1 MINNITKINQ
11 VLTYKLKIKVLI
23 NLILSFFIPFL
34 ELISIGAVSALVLFV
49 IDIETYLNYIPKFVY
64 ENFFPDLNKKNII
77 FVLSILM
84 LIAILI
90 KNVFLLYYAYF
101 ENSIKREISAY
112 HAKILFTKF
121 NNVSYLD
128 HTKEDSSKYQN
139 EVLNQSSKCSD
150 FIFFF
155 ISLIKEILIALILIG
170 SLLIVNLKASI
181 LLIAIGIFLSLII
194 YIFSSKRT
202 KKIGAIAKD
211 KEFELIE
218 IVKNSFEGFKLI
230 KLYGKKNL
238 LSEKFNKIIQFKNKY
253 EIRQQ
258 IIQKIPRLLFEIIFA
273 LVIVLLLISFIRENT
288 QIKEILPFIIFLSLI
303 SIRLLPIFSNLNVT
317 IMSLK
322 YFEKP
327 VEDLFNLLISK
338 DENKITK
345 KFKSENQKIEKID
358 VIKIKNLTFSYP
370 NMPYE
375 IIQNVNLE
383 LLPNNIYCITGK
395 TGCGKST
402 FLDLLTGILTPKKG
416 EILINNYNILANLNG
431 WQKNIGYVAQDNFLI
446 NDSIKNNICFFDK
459 DFNEKKFEASIINAE
474 LKEFIDQL
482 YLKENTIVGDRG
494 IQISGGQKQRIGL
507 ARALYYDRKILAF
520 DEATSAVDKETENMI
535 IQTLHKIKKDKIII
549 FIAHQESAI
558 RSSDINLHMNN
569 QSITII

>member
-1 MINNITKINQ
+1 
-11 VLTYKLKIKVLI
+11 
-23 NLILSFFIPFL
+23 
-34 ELISIGAVSALVLFV
+34 
-49 IDIETYLNYIPKFVY
+49 
-64 ENFFPDLNKKNII
+64 
-77 FVLSILM
+77 
-84 LIAILI
+84 
-90 KNVFLLYYAYF
+90 
-101 ENSIKREISAY
+101 
-112 HAKILFTKF
+112 
-121 NNVSYLD
+121 
-128 HTKEDSSKYQN
+128 
-139 EVLNQSSKCSD
+139 
-150 FIFFF
+150 
-155 ISLIKEILIALILIG
+155 
-170 SLLIVNLKASI
+170 
-181 LLIAIGIFLSLII
+181 
-194 YIFSSKRT
+194 
-202 KKIGAIAKD
+202 
-211 KEFELIE
+211 
-218 IVKNSFEGFKLI
+218 
-230 KLYGKKNL
+230 
-238 LSEKFNKIIQFKNKY
+238 
-253 EIRQQ
+253 
-258 IIQKIPRLLFEIIFA
+258 
-273 LVIVLLLISFIRENT
+273 
-288 QIKEILPFIIFLSLI
+288 
-303 SIRLLPIFSNLNVT
+303 
-317 IMSLK
+317 MSLK

-345 KFKSENQKIEKID
+345 KFKSKNQKIEKID

>member
-202 KKIGAIAKD
+202 RKIGAIAKN

>member
-202 KKIGAIAKD
+202 RKIGAIAKN

-230 KLYGKKNL
+230 NLYGKKNL
-238 LSEKFNKIIQFKNKY
+238 LSEKFNKIIKVKNKY

>member
-202 KKIGAIAKD
+202 RKIGAIAKD

>member
-1 MINNITKINQ
+1 M
-11 VLTYKLKIKVLI
+11 
-23 NLILSFFIPFL
+23 
-34 ELISIGAVSALVLFV
+34 
-49 IDIETYLNYIPKFVY
+49 
-64 ENFFPDLNKKNII
+64 
-77 FVLSILM
+77 
-84 LIAILI
+84 
-90 KNVFLLYYAYF
+90 
-101 ENSIKREISAY
+101 
-112 HAKILFTKF
+112 
-121 NNVSYLD
+121 
-128 HTKEDSSKYQN
+128 
-139 EVLNQSSKCSD
+139 
-150 FIFFF
+150 
-155 ISLIKEILIALILIG
+155 
-170 SLLIVNLKASI
+170 
-181 LLIAIGIFLSLII
+181 II

-202 KKIGAIAKD
+202 RKIGAIAKN